1 MNQKTMYNIDGN
13 RDSIHGFLIDCIYV
27 LNSLYPKGT
36 VGGSKMKQRK
46 HIQLLVIIAFLV
58 AIEIVLT
65 LTPIGYIP
73 IGPIRAT
80 TMHIP
85 VILAG
90 VLFGPKIGAMIG
102 LVFGL
107 TSLFNNTLNPTITS
121 FVFSPFI
128 TVGGIHG
135 NIYSLIIVL
144 VPRIILGVLSSLC
157 YKGLKKL
164 LRQDTIAMMLSA
176 LLNTVL
182 HTVLVMGGIWVFFAN
197 PYATARGMTLQEVW
211 AFIMGVI
218 MTNGVIEAILAAIV
232 IPFLVKALKPRIERM
247 DLVDE

>member
-1 MNQKTMYNIDGN
+1 
-13 RDSIHGFLIDCIYV
+13 
-27 LNSLYPKGT
+27 
-36 VGGSKMKQRK
+36 MKQHK
-46 HIQLLVIIAFLV
+46 QIQLLVIIAFLV
-58 AIEIVLT
+58 AIQIVLT

-73 IGPIRAT
+73 VGPIRAT

-90 VLFGPKIGAMIG
+90 ILFGPKIGGIIG

-107 TSLFNNTLNPTITS
+107 TSLFNNTMNPTITS

-135 NIYSLIIVL
+135 NFYSLIIVL
-144 VPRIILGVLSSLC
+144 VPRILLGVLSAYC
-157 YKGLKKL
+157 YRGLKKIIN
-164 LRQDTIAMMLSA
+164 QDTVSMMLSA

-182 HTVLVMGGIWVFFAN
+182 HTILVMGGIWVFFAN

-218 MTNGVIEAILAAIV
+218 MTNGVIEAILAAIIV
-232 IPFLVKALKPRIERM
+232 PFIVKAIKPRIERM
-247 DLVDE
+247 DLDE